1 MENENEDVNLQN
13 DTEGTVNANDSSDN
27 TDTGGTEVDI
37 DAEVKKATAPLYARM
52 KKAEEEA
59 KEAKAKLAQTNS
71 GKPESKG
78 TMSTTD
84 LIAIMNAKV
93 NEEDI
98 GEVEEYAK
106 FKGISVAEALKTN
119 VVKTLLGD
127 KEEMRKTANATN
139 TRGSRVGTNKSSPS
153 DLLAKARTG
162 GAVDDFDALAQARL
176 EERKNANKK

>member
-1 MENENEDVNLQN
+1 MENTNEDVNLQN
-13 DTEGTVNANDSSDN
+13 GTEVTDNTNDSADN
-27 TDTGGTEVDI
+27 TDTGGTEIDI

-59 KEAKAKLAQTNS
+59 REAKARLAQTSS

-98 GEVEEYAK
+98 GEVEEYAR

-127 KEEMRKTANATN
+127 KEEMRKVANATN
-139 TRGSRVGTNKSSPS
+139 TRGSRVGSTKISPS
-153 DLLAKARTG
+153 DLLSKARTG
-162 GAVDDFDALAQARL
+162 DKVDDFEALALARL
-176 EERKNANKK
+176 EERKNANKR

>member
-1 MENENEDVNLQN
+1 MENDENEIINSQN
-13 DTEGTVNANDSSDN
+13 DTEVTDNTNDSG
-27 TDTGGTEVDI
+27 DTGGTEIDI
-37 DAEVKKATAPLYARM
+37 DAEVKKATAQLYARM
-52 KKAEEEA
+52 KKAEDKA
-59 KEAKAKLAQTNS
+59 KEVEAKLAQTSS

-84 LIAIMNAKV
+84 LIAVMNAKV

-98 GEVEEYAK
+98 GDVEEYAR
-106 FKGISVAEALKTN
+106 FKGISVAEALKTS
-119 VVKTLLGD
+119 VVKTLLSE

-162 GAVDDFDALAQARL
+162 GAVDDFEALAQARL
-176 EERKNANKK
+176 EERKNANKR